1 MVDETSDIS
10 DKVDFFFACILFF
23 LILFI
28 KNAKNSPNPNLQ
40 MTGMMDNLLSV
51 EKQRQISKK
60 KL

>member
-1 MVDETSDIS
+1 MVDETSDTS